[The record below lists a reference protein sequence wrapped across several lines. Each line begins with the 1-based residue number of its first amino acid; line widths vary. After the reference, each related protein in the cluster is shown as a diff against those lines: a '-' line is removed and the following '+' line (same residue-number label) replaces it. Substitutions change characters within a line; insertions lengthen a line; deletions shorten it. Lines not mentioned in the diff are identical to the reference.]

1 VGDRGITKAGDL
13 KGIIK
18 AEDLEGTNTSIT
30 KVEDSEGTEVKDYSV
45 KKAGNG
51 GEHH

>member
-1 VGDRGITKAGDL
+1 MGDKGITKAGDL

-18 AEDLEGTNTSIT
+18 VEDLESTNINIT
-30 KVEDSEGTEVKDYSV
+30 KVEDLKGTEAKDYSV

>member
-1 VGDRGITKAGDL
+1 VGDRGIIKAGDL
-13 KGIIK
+13 
-18 AEDLEGTNTSIT
+18 EGIT
-30 KVEDSEGTEVKDYSV
+30 KAEDSEGTEAKNYSV